1 MKSEAKK
8 KVAVFLVAALIA
20 TTVPFNFTIVK
31 AQAKTNQNNKYSV
44 RVNAAEEPATVDG
57 SQQETTKESQETT
70 GPSIETSTIETS
82 TIETSTT
89 ETSTVQESSTTDI
102 TTTQP
107 VTETTTQAPTVET
120 TTQSPTTQAPTT
132 EAPTTSKKTAWGESN
147 GKFYNDKLKQIAGAV
162 AKGLDVSHHQ
172 GKIDWEKVSKSDV
185 DFVIIRCGY
194 GNDLTSQD
202 DKYFAQNVAGCEKY
216 NIPYG
221 IYIYSY
227 ALSKSDAKSEANHV
241 LRLIKSTGAKPT
253 YPIYIDYEDSS
264 QNGLTPKQLGNFA
277 TAFFNKTIAAGYKA
291 GVYANLNWWTNKL
304 TDSRFNQWTKW
315 VAQYNSACSYTKPYQ
330 IWQSTSTGKVPGVNG
345 NADLNFLMQFD
356 CIEDGHIYSQWVTTK
371 SATIFAKGTKVRIC
385 SVCGKLQTKETAKL
399 KPTGKLNKTKV
410 TLRFRRKYNR
420 IRVSNL
426 STGDKVKSYKSSN
439 KKIAT
444 VNKKGVITAKKKKG
458 KATITV
464 NLKSG
469 KKLKVKVTV
478 RRINYLFYS
487 NNK

>member
-20 TTVPFNFTIVK
+20 TTVPFNFTSVK

-44 RVNAAEEPATVDG
+44 RVNAEEEPVTVDG

-70 GPSIETSTIETS
+70 EPSIETS

-102 TTTQP
+102 TTTDITTTQP
-107 VTETTTQAPTVET
+107 PTVETTTQAPT
-120 TTQSPTTQAPTT
+120 TQ
-132 EAPTTSKKTAWGESN
+132 APTTSKKTAWGESN
-147 GKFYNDKLKQIAGAV
+147 GKFYNDKLKQITGAV

-194 GNDLTSQD
+194 GNNLTSQD

-385 SVCGKLQTKETAKL
+385 SVCGKLQTKETKKL
-399 KPTGKLNKTKV
+399 KPTGKLNTTKV

-426 STGDKVKSYKSSN
+426 SAGDKVKSYKSSN

-478 RRINYLFYS
+478 RR
-487 NNK
+487 K

>member
-20 TTVPFNFTIVK
+20 TTVPFNFTSVK

-44 RVNAAEEPATVDG
+44 RINAEEEPVTVDG

-70 GPSIETSTIETS
+70 GPS
-82 TIETSTT
+82 IETSTT

-147 GKFYNDKLKQIAGAV
+147 GKFYNDKLKQITGAV

-194 GNDLTSQD
+194 GNNLTSQD

-227 ALSKSDAKSEANHV
+227 ALSKSDAKSE
-241 LRLIKSTGAKPT
+241 AKPT

-385 SVCGKLQTKETAKL
+385 SVCGKLQTKETKKL
-399 KPTGKLNKTKV
+399 KPTGKLNTTKV

-426 STGDKVKSYKSSN
+426 SAGDKVKSYKSSN

-478 RRINYLFYS
+478 RR
-487 NNK
+487 K

>member
-1 MKSEAKK
+1 MKAEAKK
-8 KVAVFLVAALIA
+8 KVAVFLSAALIA
-20 TTVPFNFTIVK
+20 TTVPFNFTSVK
-31 AQAKTNQNNKYSV
+31 TQAKTNQNNKYSV
-44 RVNAAEEPATVDG
+44 RVNAAEEPVTVDG

-70 GPSIETSTIETS
+70 GPSKETS

-120 TTQSPTTQAPTT
+120 TTQIPTT

-147 GKFYNDKLKQIAGAV
+147 GKFYNDKLKQITGAV

-194 GNDLTSQD
+194 GNNLTSQD

-385 SVCGKLQTKETAKL
+385 SVCGKLQTKETKKL
-399 KPTGKLNKTKV
+399 KPTGKLNTTKV

-464 NLKSG
+464 TLKSG

-478 RRINYLFYS
+478 RR
-487 NNK
+487 K

>member
-20 TTVPFNFTIVK
+20 TTVPFNFTSVK

-44 RVNAAEEPATVDG
+44 RVNAEEEPVTVDG

-70 GPSIETSTIETS
+70 EPSKETS

-120 TTQSPTTQAPTT
+120 TTQAPTTQVPTT

-147 GKFYNDKLKQIAGAV
+147 GKFYNDKLKQITGAV

-194 GNDLTSQD
+194 GNNLTSQD

-291 GVYANLNWWTNKL
+291 CKSKL
-304 TDSRFNQWTKW
+304 
-315 VAQYNSACSYTKPYQ
+315 V
-330 IWQSTSTGKVPGVNG
+330 
-345 NADLNFLMQFD
+345 
-356 CIEDGHIYSQWVTTK
+356 
-371 SATIFAKGTKVRIC
+371 
-385 SVCGKLQTKETAKL
+385 
-399 KPTGKLNKTKV
+399 
-410 TLRFRRKYNR
+410 
-420 IRVSNL
+420 
-426 STGDKVKSYKSSN
+426 DK
-439 KKIAT
+439 
-444 VNKKGVITAKKKKG
+444 
-458 KATITV
+458 
-464 NLKSG
+464 
-469 KKLKVKVTV
+469 
-478 RRINYLFYS
+478 
-487 NNK
+487 

>member
-20 TTVPFNFTIVK
+20 TTVPFNFTSVK

-44 RVNAAEEPATVDG
+44 RVNAEEEPVTVDG

-70 GPSIETSTIETS
+70 EPSK
-82 TIETSTT
+82 ETSTT

-120 TTQSPTTQAPTT
+120 TTQAPTTQVPTTQAPTT

-147 GKFYNDKLKQIAGAV
+147 GKFYNDKLKQITGAV

-194 GNDLTSQD
+194 GNNIASQD

-227 ALSKSDAKSEANHV
+227 ALNVSDAKSEAKHV

-426 STGDKVKSYKSSN
+426 SAGDKVKSYKSSN

-444 VNKKGVITAKKKKG
+444 VNKKGVIKAKKKG

-478 RRINYLFYS
+478 RR
-487 NNK
+487 K

>member
-1 MKSEAKK
+1 MKAEAKK
-8 KVAVFLVAALIA
+8 KVAVFLSAALIA
-20 TTVPFNFTIVK
+20 TTVPFNFTSVK
-31 AQAKTNQNNKYSV
+31 TQAKTNQNNKYSV
-44 RVNAAEEPATVDG
+44 RVNAAEEPVTVDG

-70 GPSIETSTIETS
+70 GPSKETS

-120 TTQSPTTQAPTT
+120 TTQIPTT

-147 GKFYNDKLKQIAGAV
+147 GKFYNDKLKQITGAV

-227 ALSKSDAKSEANHV
+227 ALNVSDAKSEANHV

-371 SATIFAKGTKVRIC
+371 SSTIFAKGTKVRIC

-399 KPTGKLNKTKV
+399 KPTGKLNTTKV

-426 STGDKVKSYKSSN
+426 SAGDKVKSYKSSN

-464 NLKSG
+464 TLKSG

-478 RRINYLFYS
+478 RR
-487 NNK
+487 K

>member
-8 KVAVFLVAALIA
+8 KIAVFLVAALIA
-20 TTVPFNFTIVK
+20 TTVPFNFASVK
-31 AQAKTNQNNKYSV
+31 AQTKTNQNNKYSV
-44 RVNAAEEPATVDG
+44 RVNAEEEPVTVDG

-70 GPSIETSTIETS
+70 GPSKETSTIE
-82 TIETSTT
+82 ISTT

-107 VTETTTQAPTVET
+107 PTVETTTQAPT
-120 TTQSPTTQAPTT
+120 TQAPTTQAPTT

-147 GKFYNDKLKQIAGAV
+147 GKFYNDKLKQITGAV

-194 GNDLTSQD
+194 GNNIASQD

-227 ALSKSDAKSEANHV
+227 ALNVSDAKSEAKHV

-385 SVCGKLQTKETAKL
+385 SVCGKLQTKETKKL
-399 KPTGKLNKTKV
+399 KPTGKLNTTKV

-426 STGDKVKSYKSSN
+426 SAGDKVKSYKSSN

-444 VNKKGVITAKKKKG
+444 VNKKGVIKAKKKKG

-478 RRINYLFYS
+478 RR
-487 NNK
+487 K

>member
-20 TTVPFNFTIVK
+20 TTVPFNFTSVK

-44 RVNAAEEPATVDG
+44 RVNAEEEPVTVDG

-70 GPSIETSTIETS
+70 EPSK
-82 TIETSTT
+82 ETSTT

-107 VTETTTQAPTVET
+107 PTVETTTQAPTT
-120 TTQSPTTQAPTT
+120 QAPTTQAPTTQAPTT

-147 GKFYNDKLKQIAGAV
+147 GKFYNDKLKQITGAV

-194 GNDLTSQD
+194 GNNLTSQD

-399 KPTGKLNKTKV
+399 KPTGKLNTTKV

-426 STGDKVKSYKSSN
+426 SAGDKVKSYKSSN

-444 VNKKGVITAKKKKG
+444 VNKKGVIKAKKKKG

-478 RRINYLFYS
+478 RR
-487 NNK
+487 K

>member
-20 TTVPFNFTIVK
+20 TTVPFNFTSVK

-44 RVNAAEEPATVDG
+44 MVNAEEEPVTVDG

-70 GPSIETSTIETS
+70 EPSK
-82 TIETSTT
+82 ETSTT

-120 TTQSPTTQAPTT
+120 TTQAPTTQAPTT

-147 GKFYNDKLKQIAGAV
+147 GKFYNDKLKQITGAV

-194 GNDLTSQD
+194 GNNIASQD

-227 ALSKSDAKSEANHV
+227 ALNVSDAKSEAKHV

-426 STGDKVKSYKSSN
+426 SAGDKVKSYKSSN

-444 VNKKGVITAKKKKG
+444 VNKKGVIKAKKKKG

-478 RRINYLFYS
+478 RR
-487 NNK
+487 K

>member
-1 MKSEAKK
+1 MKAEAKK
-8 KVAVFLVAALIA
+8 KVAVFLAAALIA
-20 TTVPFNFTIVK
+20 TTVSFNFTSVK
-31 AQAKTNQNNKYSV
+31 AQAKTNRNNKYSV
-44 RVNAAEEPATVDG
+44 RVNATEEPVTVDG

-70 GPSIETSTIETS
+70 GPSKETS

-107 VTETTTQAPTVET
+107 VTETTQAPTVET
-120 TTQSPTTQAPTT
+120 TTQNPTTQAPTT
-132 EAPTTSKKTAWGESN
+132 ETPTTSKKTAWGKSN
-147 GKFYNDKLKQIAGAV
+147 GTFYNDKLKPITGAV

-227 ALSKSDAKSEANHV
+227 ALNVSDAKSEANHV

-399 KPTGKLNKTKV
+399 KPTGKLNTTKV
-410 TLRFRRKYNR
+410 TLRIRRKYNR
-420 IRVSNL
+420 IRVLNL
-426 STGDKVKSYKSSN
+426 SAGDKVKSYKSSN

-444 VNKKGVITAKKKKG
+444 VNKKGVIKAKKKKG

-464 NLKSG
+464 TLKSG

-478 RRINYLFYS
+478 RR
-487 NNK
+487 K

>member
-1 MKSEAKK
+1 MKAEAKK
-8 KVAVFLVAALIA
+8 KVAVFLSAALIA
-20 TTVPFNFTIVK
+20 TTVPFNFTSVK
-31 AQAKTNQNNKYSV
+31 TQAKTNQNNKYSV
-44 RVNAAEEPATVDG
+44 RVNAAEEPVTVDG

-70 GPSIETSTIETS
+70 RPSKETS

-120 TTQSPTTQAPTT
+120 TTQIPTT

-147 GKFYNDKLKQIAGAV
+147 GKFYNDKLKQITGAV

-227 ALSKSDAKSEANHV
+227 ALNVSDAKSEANHV

-371 SATIFAKGTKVRIC
+371 SATIFAKGTKIRIC

-399 KPTGKLNKTKV
+399 KPTGKLNTTKV

-426 STGDKVKSYKSSN
+426 SAGDKVKSYKSSN

-464 NLKSG
+464 TLKSG

-478 RRINYLFYS
+478 RR
-487 NNK
+487 K

>member
-8 KVAVFLVAALIA
+8 KIAVFLVAALIA
-20 TTVPFNFTIVK
+20 TTVPFNFTSVK

-44 RVNAAEEPATVDG
+44 RVNAEEEPVTVDG

-70 GPSIETSTIETS
+70 GPSKETS

-107 VTETTTQAPTVET
+107 VTETTTQPPTVET
-120 TTQSPTTQAPTT
+120 TTQAPTTQ
-132 EAPTTSKKTAWGESN
+132 APTTSKKTAWGESN
-147 GKFYNDKLKQIAGAV
+147 GKFYNDKLKQITGAV

-194 GNDLTSQD
+194 GNNLTSQD

-277 TAFFNKTIAAGYKA
+277 TTFFNKTIAAGYKA

-399 KPTGKLNKTKV
+399 KPTGKLNTTKV

-444 VNKKGVITAKKKKG
+444 VNKRGVITAKKKKG

-478 RRINYLFYS
+478 RR
-487 NNK
+487 K

>member
-20 TTVPFNFTIVK
+20 TTVPFNFTSVK

-44 RVNAAEEPATVDG
+44 RVNAEEEPVTVDG

-70 GPSIETSTIETS
+70 EPSK
-82 TIETSTT
+82 ETSTT

-120 TTQSPTTQAPTT
+120 TTQAPTTQVPTTQAPTT

-147 GKFYNDKLKQIAGAV
+147 GKFYNDKLKQITGAV

-194 GNDLTSQD
+194 GNNIASQD

-227 ALSKSDAKSEANHV
+227 ALNVSDAKSEAKHV

-426 STGDKVKSYKSSN
+426 SAGDKVKSYKSSN

-444 VNKKGVITAKKKKG
+444 VNKKGVIKAKKKKG

-478 RRINYLFYS
+478 RR
-487 NNK
+487 K

>member
-1 MKSEAKK
+1 MKAEAKK
-8 KVAVFLVAALIA
+8 KVAVFLSAALIA
-20 TTVPFNFTIVK
+20 TTVPFNFTSVK
-31 AQAKTNQNNKYSV
+31 TQAKTNQNNKYSV
-44 RVNAAEEPATVDG
+44 RVNAAEEPVTVDG

-70 GPSIETSTIETS
+70 GPSKETS

-120 TTQSPTTQAPTT
+120 TTQIPTT

-147 GKFYNDKLKQIAGAV
+147 GKFYNDKLKQITGAV

-227 ALSKSDAKSEANHV
+227 ALNVSDAKSEANHV

-371 SATIFAKGTKVRIC
+371 SATIFAKGTKIRIC

-399 KPTGKLNKTKV
+399 KPTGKLNTTKV

-464 NLKSG
+464 TLKSG

-478 RRINYLFYS
+478 RR
-487 NNK
+487 K

>member
-20 TTVPFNFTIVK
+20 TTVPFNFTSVK

-44 RVNAAEEPATVDG
+44 RINAEEEPVTVDG

-70 GPSIETSTIETS
+70 GPS
-82 TIETSTT
+82 IETSTT

-147 GKFYNDKLKQIAGAV
+147 GKFYNDKLKQITGAV

-194 GNDLTSQD
+194 GNNLTSQD

-356 CIEDGHIYSQWVTTK
+356 CIEDGHIY
-371 SATIFAKGTKVRIC
+371 
-385 SVCGKLQTKETAKL
+385 
-399 KPTGKLNKTKV
+399 
-410 TLRFRRKYNR
+410 
-420 IRVSNL
+420 
-426 STGDKVKSYKSSN
+426 
-439 KKIAT
+439 
-444 VNKKGVITAKKKKG
+444 
-458 KATITV
+458 
-464 NLKSG
+464 
-469 KKLKVKVTV
+469 
-478 RRINYLFYS
+478 
-487 NNK
+487 

>member
-1 MKSEAKK
+1 MKAEAKK
-8 KVAVFLVAALIA
+8 KVAVFLSAALIA
-20 TTVPFNFTIVK
+20 TTVPFNFTSVK
-31 AQAKTNQNNKYSV
+31 TQAKTNQNNKYSV
-44 RVNAAEEPATVDG
+44 RVNAAEEPVTVDG

-70 GPSIETSTIETS
+70 GPSKETS

-120 TTQSPTTQAPTT
+120 TTQIPTT

-147 GKFYNDKLKQIAGAV
+147 GKFYNDKLKQITGAV

-227 ALSKSDAKSEANHV
+227 ALNVSDAKSEANHV

-371 SATIFAKGTKVRIC
+371 SATIFAKGTKIRIC

-399 KPTGKLNKTKV
+399 KPTGKLNTTKV

-426 STGDKVKSYKSSN
+426 SAGDKVKSYKSSN

-464 NLKSG
+464 TLKSG

-478 RRINYLFYS
+478 RR
-487 NNK
+487 K

>member
-20 TTVPFNFTIVK
+20 TTVPFNFTSVK

-44 RVNAAEEPATVDG
+44 RVNAEEEPETVDG

-70 GPSIETSTIETS
+70 EPSK
-82 TIETSTT
+82 ETSTT

-120 TTQSPTTQAPTT
+120 TTQAPTTQAPTT

-147 GKFYNDKLKQIAGAV
+147 GKFYNDKLKQITGAV

-194 GNDLTSQD
+194 GNNIASQD

-227 ALSKSDAKSEANHV
+227 ALNVSDAKSEAKHV

-426 STGDKVKSYKSSN
+426 SAGDKVKSYKSSN

-444 VNKKGVITAKKKKG
+444 VNKKGVIKAKKKKG

-478 RRINYLFYS
+478 RR
-487 NNK
+487 K

>member
-8 KVAVFLVAALIA
+8 KVADFLVAALIA
-20 TTVPFNFTIVK
+20 TTVPFNFTSVK

-44 RVNAAEEPATVDG
+44 RVNAEEEPVTVDG

-70 GPSIETSTIETS
+70 EPSK
-82 TIETSTT
+82 ETSTT

-120 TTQSPTTQAPTT
+120 TTQAPTTQAPTT

-147 GKFYNDKLKQIAGAV
+147 GKFYNDKLKQITGAV

-194 GNDLTSQD
+194 GNNIASQD

-227 ALSKSDAKSEANHV
+227 ALNVSDAKSEAKHV

-426 STGDKVKSYKSSN
+426 SAGDKVKSYKSSN

-444 VNKKGVITAKKKKG
+444 VNKKGVIKAKKKKG

-478 RRINYLFYS
+478 RR
-487 NNK
+487 K

>member
-20 TTVPFNFTIVK
+20 TTVPFNFTSVK

-44 RVNAAEEPATVDG
+44 RVNAEEEPVTVDG
-57 SQQETTKESQETT
+57 SQQETTKDSQETT
-70 GPSIETSTIETS
+70 EPSK
-82 TIETSTT
+82 ETSTT

-120 TTQSPTTQAPTT
+120 TTQAPTTQVPTTQAPTT

-147 GKFYNDKLKQIAGAV
+147 GKFYNDTLKQITGAV

-194 GNDLTSQD
+194 GNNIASQD

-227 ALSKSDAKSEANHV
+227 ALNVSDAKSEAKHV

-426 STGDKVKSYKSSN
+426 SAGDKVKSYKSSN

-444 VNKKGVITAKKKKG
+444 VNKKGVIKAKKKKG

-478 RRINYLFYS
+478 RR
-487 NNK
+487 K

>member
-1 MKSEAKK
+1 MKAEAKK
-8 KVAVFLVAALIA
+8 KVAVFLSAALIA
-20 TTVPFNFTIVK
+20 TTVPFNFTSVK
-31 AQAKTNQNNKYSV
+31 TQAKTNQNNKYSV
-44 RVNAAEEPATVDG
+44 RVNAAEEPVTVDG

-70 GPSIETSTIETS
+70 GPSKETS

-89 ETSTVQESSTTDI
+89 ETSTAQESSTTDI

-120 TTQSPTTQAPTT
+120 TTQIPTT

-147 GKFYNDKLKQIAGAV
+147 GKFYNDKLKQITGAV

-227 ALSKSDAKSEANHV
+227 ALNVSDAKSEANHV
-241 LRLIKSTGAKPT
+241 LRLIKSTEAKPT

-371 SATIFAKGTKVRIC
+371 SATIFAKGTKIRIC

-399 KPTGKLNKTKV
+399 KPTGKLNTTKV

-464 NLKSG
+464 TLKSG

-478 RRINYLFYS
+478 RR
-487 NNK
+487 K

>member
-1 MKSEAKK
+1 MKAEAKK
-8 KVAVFLVAALIA
+8 KVAVFLSAALIA
-20 TTVPFNFTIVK
+20 TTVPFNFTSVK
-31 AQAKTNQNNKYSV
+31 TQAKTNQNNKYSV
-44 RVNAAEEPATVDG
+44 RVNAAEEPVTVDG

-70 GPSIETSTIETS
+70 SLSKETS

-120 TTQSPTTQAPTT
+120 TTQAPTT

-147 GKFYNDKLKQIAGAV
+147 GKFYNDKLKQITGAV

-194 GNDLTSQD
+194 GNDLKSQV

-227 ALSKSDAKSEANHV
+227 ALNVSDAKSEANHV

-253 YPIYIDYEDSS
+253 YPIYIDYEDLS

-399 KPTGKLNKTKV
+399 KPTGKLNTRKV

-426 STGDKVKSYKSSN
+426 SAGDKVKSYKSSN

-464 NLKSG
+464 TLKSS

-478 RRINYLFYS
+478 RR
-487 NNK
+487 K

>member
-1 MKSEAKK
+1 MKAEAKK
-8 KVAVFLVAALIA
+8 KVAVFLSAALIA
-20 TTVPFNFTIVK
+20 TTVPFNFISVK
-31 AQAKTNQNNKYSV
+31 TQAKTNQNNKYSV
-44 RVNAAEEPATVDG
+44 RVNAAEEPVTVDG

-70 GPSIETSTIETS
+70 GPSKETS

-120 TTQSPTTQAPTT
+120 TTQIPTT

-147 GKFYNDKLKQIAGAV
+147 GKFYNDKLKQITGAV

-227 ALSKSDAKSEANHV
+227 ALNVSDAKSEANHV

-371 SATIFAKGTKVRIC
+371 SATIFAKGTKIRIC

-399 KPTGKLNKTKV
+399 KPTGKLNTTKV

-464 NLKSG
+464 TLKSG

-478 RRINYLFYS
+478 RR
-487 NNK
+487 K

>member
-1 MKSEAKK
+1 MVVSRKQQKK
-8 KVAVFLVAALIA
+8 
-20 TTVPFNFTIVK
+20 
-31 AQAKTNQNNKYSV
+31 
-44 RVNAAEEPATVDG
+44 
-57 SQQETTKESQETT
+57 SQETT
-70 GPSIETSTIETS
+70 GPS
-82 TIETSTT
+82 IETSTT

-147 GKFYNDKLKQIAGAV
+147 GKFYNDKLKQITGAV

-194 GNDLTSQD
+194 GNNLTSQD

-315 VAQYNSACSYTKPYQ
+315 VAQYNSPSCTYKGTYQ
-330 IWQSTSTGKVPGVNG
+330 IWQAADTGTIDGVNG
-345 NADLNFLMQFD
+345 AVDIDFAMKTISSSDNNPGTST
-356 CIEDGHIYSQWVTTK
+356 EKTSHISHQTYDN
-371 SATIFAKGTKVRIC
+371 C
-385 SVCGKLQTKETAKL
+385 S
-399 KPTGKLNKTKV
+399 
-410 TLRFRRKYNR
+410 
-420 IRVSNL
+420 
-426 STGDKVKSYKSSN
+426 
-439 KKIAT
+439 KK
-444 VNKKGVITAKKKKG
+444 
-458 KATITV
+458 
-464 NLKSG
+464 
-469 KKLKVKVTV
+469 
-478 RRINYLFYS
+478 
-487 NNK
+487 

>member
-20 TTVPFNFTIVK
+20 TTVPFNFTSVK

-44 RVNAAEEPATVDG
+44 RVNAEEEPVTVDG

-70 GPSIETSTIETS
+70 GPS
-82 TIETSTT
+82 IETSTT

-107 VTETTTQAPTVET
+107 VTETTTQAPT
-120 TTQSPTTQAPTT
+120 T

-147 GKFYNDKLKQIAGAV
+147 GKFYNDKLKQITGAV

-194 GNDLTSQD
+194 GNNLTSQD

-385 SVCGKLQTKETAKL
+385 SVCGKLQTKETKKL
-399 KPTGKLNKTKV
+399 KPTGKLNTTKV

-426 STGDKVKSYKSSN
+426 SAGDKVKSYKSSN

-478 RRINYLFYS
+478 RR
-487 NNK
+487 K

>member
-20 TTVPFNFTIVK
+20 TTVPFNFTSVK

-44 RVNAAEEPATVDG
+44 RVNAEEEPVTVDG

-70 GPSIETSTIETS
+70 EPSKETS

-102 TTTQP
+102 TTTQ
-107 VTETTTQAPTVET
+107 APTVET
-120 TTQSPTTQAPTT
+120 TTQAPTT

-147 GKFYNDKLKQIAGAV
+147 GKFYNDKLKQITGAV

-194 GNDLTSQD
+194 GNNLTSQD

-385 SVCGKLQTKETAKL
+385 SVCGKLQTKETKKL
-399 KPTGKLNKTKV
+399 KPTGKLNTTKV

-426 STGDKVKSYKSSN
+426 SAGDKVKSYKSSN

-444 VNKKGVITAKKKKG
+444 VNKKGVIKAKKKKG

-478 RRINYLFYS
+478 RR
-487 NNK
+487 K

>member
-20 TTVPFNFTIVK
+20 TTVPFNFTSVK

-44 RVNAAEEPATVDG
+44 RINAEEEPVTVDG

-70 GPSIETSTIETS
+70 GPS
-82 TIETSTT
+82 IETSTT

-107 VTETTTQAPTVET
+107 VTETTTQAPT
-120 TTQSPTTQAPTT
+120 T

-147 GKFYNDKLKQIAGAV
+147 GKFYNDKLKQITGAV

-194 GNDLTSQD
+194 GNNLTSQD

-385 SVCGKLQTKETAKL
+385 SVCGKLQTKETKKL
-399 KPTGKLNKTKV
+399 KPTGKLNTTKV

-426 STGDKVKSYKSSN
+426 SAGDKVKSYKSSN

-478 RRINYLFYS
+478 RR
-487 NNK
+487 K

>member
-8 KVAVFLVAALIA
+8 KIAVFLVAALIA
-20 TTVPFNFTIVK
+20 TTVPFNFASVK

-44 RVNAAEEPATVDG
+44 RVNAEEEPVTVDG

-70 GPSIETSTIETS
+70 EPSKETS

-102 TTTQP
+102 TTTDITTTQP
-107 VTETTTQAPTVET
+107 PTVETTTQAPT
-120 TTQSPTTQAPTT
+120 TQ
-132 EAPTTSKKTAWGESN
+132 APTTSKKTAWGESN
-147 GKFYNDKLKQIAGAV
+147 GKFYNDKLKQITGAV

-194 GNDLTSQD
+194 GNNLTSQD

-399 KPTGKLNKTKV
+399 KPTGKLNTTKV

-444 VNKKGVITAKKKKG
+444 VNKRGVITAKKKKG

-478 RRINYLFYS
+478 RR
-487 NNK
+487 K

>member
-20 TTVPFNFTIVK
+20 TTVPFNFTSVK

-44 RVNAAEEPATVDG
+44 RVNAEEEPVTVDG
-57 SQQETTKESQETT
+57 SQQETTKESQDTT
-70 GPSIETSTIETS
+70 GPSKETS

-120 TTQSPTTQAPTT
+120 TTQAPTTQ
-132 EAPTTSKKTAWGESN
+132 APTTSKKTAWGESN
-147 GKFYNDKLKQIAGAV
+147 GKFYNDKLKQITGAV

-194 GNDLTSQD
+194 GNNLTSQD

-277 TAFFNKTIAAGYKA
+277 TAFFFTTLIA
-291 GVYANLNWWTNKL
+291 
-304 TDSRFNQWTKW
+304 
-315 VAQYNSACSYTKPYQ
+315 SAAS
-330 IWQSTSTGKVPGVNG
+330 
-345 NADLNFLMQFD
+345 
-356 CIEDGHIYSQWVTTK
+356 
-371 SATIFAKGTKVRIC
+371 
-385 SVCGKLQTKETAKL
+385 
-399 KPTGKLNKTKV
+399 
-410 TLRFRRKYNR
+410 
-420 IRVSNL
+420 
-426 STGDKVKSYKSSN
+426 
-439 KKIAT
+439 
-444 VNKKGVITAKKKKG
+444 
-458 KATITV
+458 
-464 NLKSG
+464 
-469 KKLKVKVTV
+469 
-478 RRINYLFYS
+478 
-487 NNK
+487 

>member
-20 TTVPFNFTIVK
+20 TTVPFNFTSVK

-44 RVNAAEEPATVDG
+44 RVNAEEEPVTVDG

-70 GPSIETSTIETS
+70 EPSK
-82 TIETSTT
+82 ETSTT

-120 TTQSPTTQAPTT
+120 TTQTPTTQVPTTQAPTT

-147 GKFYNDKLKQIAGAV
+147 GKFYNDKLKQITGAV

-194 GNDLTSQD
+194 GNNIASQD

-227 ALSKSDAKSEANHV
+227 ALNVSDAKSEAKHV

-426 STGDKVKSYKSSN
+426 SAGDKVKSYKSSN

-444 VNKKGVITAKKKKG
+444 VNKKGVIKAKKKKG

-478 RRINYLFYS
+478 RR
-487 NNK
+487 K

>member
-20 TTVPFNFTIVK
+20 TTVPFNFTSVK

-44 RVNAAEEPATVDG
+44 RVNAEEEPVTVDG

-70 GPSIETSTIETS
+70 EPSKETS

-120 TTQSPTTQAPTT
+120 TTQAPTTQVPTT

-147 GKFYNDKLKQIAGAV
+147 GKFYNDKLKQITGAV

-194 GNDLTSQD
+194 GNNLTSQD

-253 YPIYIDYEDSS
+253 LLSCIFSIFSS
-264 QNGLTPKQLGNFA
+264 TTLPSSGFIFLIPESVINVVSLKSSFES
-277 TAFFNKTIAAGYKA
+277 
-291 GVYANLNWWTNKL
+291 NL
-304 TDSRFNQWTKW
+304 
-315 VAQYNSACSYTKPYQ
+315 
-330 IWQSTSTGKVPGVNG
+330 
-345 NADLNFLMQFD
+345 
-356 CIEDGHIYSQWVTTK
+356 TK
-371 SATIFAKGTKVRIC
+371 S
-385 SVCGKLQTKETAKL
+385 S
-399 KPTGKLNKTKV
+399 
-410 TLRFRRKYNR
+410 
-420 IRVSNL
+420 
-426 STGDKVKSYKSSN
+426 
-439 KKIAT
+439 
-444 VNKKGVITAKKKKG
+444 
-458 KATITV
+458 
-464 NLKSG
+464 
-469 KKLKVKVTV
+469 
-478 RRINYLFYS
+478 
-487 NNK
+487 

>member
-8 KVAVFLVAALIA
+8 KIAVFLAAALIA
-20 TTVPFNFTIVK
+20 TTVPFNFASVK
-31 AQAKTNQNNKYSV
+31 AQTKTNQNNKYSV
-44 RVNAAEEPATVDG
+44 RVNAEEEPVTVDG

-70 GPSIETSTIETS
+70 GPSKETSTIE
-82 TIETSTT
+82 ISTT

-107 VTETTTQAPTVET
+107 PTVETTTQAPT
-120 TTQSPTTQAPTT
+120 TQAPTTQAPTT

-147 GKFYNDKLKQIAGAV
+147 GKFYNDKLKQITGAV

-194 GNDLTSQD
+194 GNNIASQD

-227 ALSKSDAKSEANHV
+227 ALNVSDAKSEAKHV

-426 STGDKVKSYKSSN
+426 SAGDKVKSYKSSN

-444 VNKKGVITAKKKKG
+444 VNKKGVIKAKKKKG

-478 RRINYLFYS
+478 RR
-487 NNK
+487 K

>member
-1 MKSEAKK
+1 MKAEAKK
-8 KVAVFLVAALIA
+8 KVAVFLSAALIA
-20 TTVPFNFTIVK
+20 TTVPFNFTSVK
-31 AQAKTNQNNKYSV
+31 TQAKTNQNNKYSV
-44 RVNAAEEPATVDG
+44 RVNAAEEPVTVDG

-70 GPSIETSTIETS
+70 GPSKETS

-120 TTQSPTTQAPTT
+120 TTQIPTT

-147 GKFYNDKLKQIAGAV
+147 GKFYNDKLKQITGAV

-202 DKYFAQNVAGCEKY
+202 DKYFSQNVAGCEKY

-227 ALSKSDAKSEANHV
+227 ALNVSDAKSEANHV

-399 KPTGKLNKTKV
+399 KPTGKLNTTKV

-426 STGDKVKSYKSSN
+426 SAGDKVKSYKSSN

-464 NLKSG
+464 TLKSG

-478 RRINYLFYS
+478 RR
-487 NNK
+487 K

>member
-1 MKSEAKK
+1 MKAEAKK
-8 KVAVFLVAALIA
+8 KVAVFLSAALIA
-20 TTVPFNFTIVK
+20 TTVPFNFTSVK
-31 AQAKTNQNNKYSV
+31 AQAKINHNNKYSV

-70 GPSIETSTIETS
+70 GPSKETS

-147 GKFYNDKLKQIAGAV
+147 GKFYNDKLKQITGAV

-172 GKIDWEKVSKSDV
+172 GKIDWEKVSKSDI

-464 NLKSG
+464 TLKSG

-478 RRINYLFYS
+478 RR
-487 NNK
+487 K

>member
-20 TTVPFNFTIVK
+20 TTVPFNFTSVK

-44 RVNAAEEPATVDG
+44 RVNAEEEPVTVDG

-70 GPSIETSTIETS
+70 KPSK
-82 TIETSTT
+82 ETSTT

-120 TTQSPTTQAPTT
+120 TTQAPTTQAPTT

-147 GKFYNDKLKQIAGAV
+147 GKFYNDKLKQITGAV

-194 GNDLTSQD
+194 GNNIASQD

-227 ALSKSDAKSEANHV
+227 ALNVSDAKSEAKHV

-426 STGDKVKSYKSSN
+426 SAGDKVKSYKSSN

-444 VNKKGVITAKKKKG
+444 VNKKGVIKAKKKKG

-478 RRINYLFYS
+478 IHIHYKFLL
-487 NNK
+487 

>member
-20 TTVPFNFTIVK
+20 TTVPFNFTSVK

-44 RVNAAEEPATVDG
+44 RVNAEEEPVTVDG

-70 GPSIETSTIETS
+70 EPSIETS

-102 TTTQP
+102 TTTDITTTQP
-107 VTETTTQAPTVET
+107 PTVETTTQAPT
-120 TTQSPTTQAPTT
+120 TQ
-132 EAPTTSKKTAWGESN
+132 APTTSKKTAWGESN
-147 GKFYNDKLKQIAGAV
+147 GKFYNDKLKQITGAV

-194 GNDLTSQD
+194 GNNLTSQD

-399 KPTGKLNKTKV
+399 KPTGKLNTTKV

-444 VNKKGVITAKKKKG
+444 VNKRGVITAKKKKG

-464 NLKSG
+464 TLKSG

-478 RRINYLFYS
+478 RR
-487 NNK
+487 K